1 MPHFIKLKL
10 LSVILLFCSN
20 LSSDSFKYNHFNNHG
35 SIGLI
40 NMPTARF
47 LDESAYGFTAF
58 DGTPD
63 QKITMTAYPYNWL
76 EASVFYTNIQDKPY
90 PNYEFQ
96 DYKDKGFN
104 IKLRLKEEGVF
115 PSIAIGMNDIAGTG
129 FYSSEYIVSSY
140 GIDRLDLHFG
150 LGWGNL
156 NGFDDFNN
164 PLINISERFESRP
177 SKFKDRGGS
186 FDINRYFSGKS
197 VSPFFGISYLL
208 KENMLLKVE
217 RDSTL
222 TPGIMG
228 YKDRNSQLSFGFD
241 YSLKENFV
249 IGFSIERDNYLSLR
263 ISYKN
268 KKENKRNYS
277 YKKDKDYKSK
287 NKYRNFIN
295 YVQDNGVGVNKIVK
309 NQDGIVGIEVTQF
322 THPSLEILEEIILS
336 AKIDSNIDDEIL
348 TNYKIVDMTAV
359 QNFDNKFEKDAEVIY
374 SRKRSSGLSSNTRLT
389 VRPFIAGREGFLK
402 GAILLENDNE
412 YLIRDNFT
420 FSSNLKYSIWDNFDD
435 FIYPPV
441 DTYPAQVRS
450 DVKDYLKNFDGG
462 IVIGRAQFDYYKT
475 ISKNNHI
482 MFTGGI
488 LEEMFQG
495 YGFEYLWFDNTKNY
509 ALGFEVFDV
518 TKRDYQLRF
527 GTLDYKNITAHA
539 NLYYRNYS
547 FIPFDAKISFGEYL
561 AGDVGTTIELSRTFK
576 SGIKFGIFASKTNV
590 SSEQF
595 GEGSFDKGI
604 FFTIPVL
611 GDSINA
617 SWRPLTK
624 DPAQKLI
631 RRNNLH
637 DLLVKFRPLN

>member
-1 MPHFIKLKL
+1 MLHFVKLKL
-10 LSVILLFCSN
+10 LSVIILFCSN

-47 LDESAYGFTAF
+47 LDESAFGFTAY

-104 IKLRLKEEGVF
+104 IKLRLKEEGIF

-164 PLINISERFESRP
+164 PLVNISERFESRP

-186 FDINRYFSGKS
+186 FDVNRYFSGKS
-197 VSPFFGISYLL
+197 VSPFFGISYSL

-228 YKDRNSQLSFGFD
+228 YKDRNSQLSFGID

-249 IGFSIERDNYLSLR
+249 IGFSIERDNYLSFR

-268 KKENKRNYS
+268 KKDNKRNYS

-309 NQDGIVGIEVTQF
+309 NQDGIVGLEVTQF

-374 SRKRSSGLSSNTRLT
+374 TRKRSSRLSSNTRLT

-412 YLIRDNFT
+412 YLIRDFHQ
-420 FSSNLKYSIWDNFDD
+420 I
-435 FIYPPV
+435 
-441 DTYPAQVRS
+441 
-450 DVKDYLKNFDGG
+450 
-462 IVIGRAQFDYYKT
+462 
-475 ISKNNHI
+475 
-482 MFTGGI
+482 
-488 LEEMFQG
+488 
-495 YGFEYLWFDNTKNY
+495 
-509 ALGFEVFDV
+509 
-518 TKRDYQLRF
+518 
-527 GTLDYKNITAHA
+527 
-539 NLYYRNYS
+539 
-547 FIPFDAKISFGEYL
+547 
-561 AGDVGTTIELSRTFK
+561 
-576 SGIKFGIFASKTNV
+576 
-590 SSEQF
+590 
-595 GEGSFDKGI
+595 
-604 FFTIPVL
+604 
-611 GDSINA
+611 
-617 SWRPLTK
+617 
-624 DPAQKLI
+624 
-631 RRNNLH
+631 
-637 DLLVKFRPLN
+637 